1 MKASNMAKVV
11 EYGTYIIDI
20 TDAMI
25 EHRRGLTTEQLELLE
40 QINQRAV
47 TFVTLCLQNESTD
60 LPTLHRFL
68 SEQAPRYVEL
78 IKQHS
83 EFLLKFRK
91 LHQNYREAI
100 KNIHQCSLAIR
111 HEITNMRKDL
121 NNFMS
126 KIGMQ
131 IPNAQPAKPA
141 RKKPIRRLQRKPAL
155 NVDYL
160 SDAPLPPKPEPKPIQ
175 RLQPKSQSTP
185 QPTPQSSK
193 VLYPNLSAS

>member
-1 MKASNMAKVV
+1 MAKVV

-25 EHRRGLTTEQLELLE
+25 EHRRGLSTEQLELLE

-47 TFVTLCLQNESTD
+47 SFVTACLQNETTD
-60 LPTLHRFL
+60 LPTLYRFL
-68 SEQAPRYVEL
+68 NEQAPRLVEL
-78 IKQHS
+78 IKLHS

-91 LHQNYREAI
+91 LHQNYRDAI
-100 KNIHQCSLAIR
+100 KNIHQCSLAIKN
-111 HEITNMRKDL
+111 ELKQMKADL

-126 KIGMQ
+126 RIGMP
-131 IPNAQPAKPA
+131 IPDGQTTPPAP
-141 RKKPIRRLQRKPAL
+141 RKRALRRLKKKEQTL

-160 SDAPLPPKPEPKPIQ
+160 EDAPLPPQPEPKPLK
-175 RLQPKSQSTP
+175 RLQP
-185 QPTPQSSK
+185 QPNK